1 MPPAVSLPTALRRLL
16 LTGVG
21 ALGWGVFGCLA
32 TFHIVWNAAHPRM
45 SIAWLYDWHVYW
57 AGAIDFVE
65 RDLYRGPLLLPGW
78 PLPTPVFNQPPG
90 AAILAVPFLPLGHD
104 LASLLWL
111 AIGLAALLAAV
122 VATIH
127 LAKVRQ
133 GWAIAGAGLLVY
145 ADRTMVGHTI
155 LGNVN
160 FVVLAI
166 LVGFAWSHLAMR
178 QRTAGALLGAAI
190 AIKLWPLA
198 LLPLLVREAR
208 WTEIRW
214 AAAIVVVQGV
224 FVLSWLGADVVPDLV
239 AALRTDLPIPRG
251 ASFMWTTWAREV
263 LGLSPWIGPAL
274 AAAILL
280 IPARG
285 ALGIGLGLVA
295 GLSMVNNLWDH
306 YMTTFALAAVL
317 IFMGLR
323 DRSSPAHERADDRLG
338 ETARPEVVS
347 PQA

>member
-1 MPPAVSLPTALRRLL
+1 MQLATSLPTTLRRLIL
-16 LTGVG
+16 AGVG
-21 ALGWGVFGCLA
+21 VLGWGVFACLA
-32 TFHIVWNAAHPRM
+32 TFHIIWNAAHPRM

-65 RDLYRGPLLLPGW
+65 GDLYRGPLLLPGW

-90 AAILAVPFLPLGHD
+90 VAILAVPFLPLGHD

-111 AIGLAALLAAV
+111 AIGLAALFAAV
-122 VATIH
+122 IATIH
-127 LAKVRQ
+127 LAKVPQ
-133 GWAIAGAGLLVY
+133 GWAIAGLGLLVY
-145 ADRTMVGHTI
+145 GDRTMVGHTI

-160 FVVLAI
+160 FVVLAL

-178 QRTAGALLGAAI
+178 QRTAGLLLGAAI

-198 LLPLLVREAR
+198 LVPLLVREAR
-208 WTEIRW
+208 WQEVRW
-214 AAAIVVVQGV
+214 AAGLVIVQGALV
-224 FVLSWLGADVVPDLV
+224 IAWLGTGVLPDLV

-274 AAAILL
+274 AAAILI

-285 ALGIGLGLVA
+285 ALGIGLGLLA

-306 YMTTFALAAVL
+306 YMTTFAFAAVL
-317 IFMGLR
+317 IFVGLR
-323 DRSSPAHERADDRLG
+323 DRSRVVPGRADERHG
-338 ETARPEVVS
+338 EAAWPEVVS
-347 PQA
+347 G